1 MKRTLNCLIVLVIT
15 AMAMVSCLPDDDDVF
30 DETLLYGRW
39 KSGTAYYRFDEGG
52 TGKTWDTSDGVDETD
67 EGGDLTWTLVRSDL
81 TIIRI
86 TTTTGSGVPHTYTV
100 IQLNTTTLKLNDGF
114 ETVTYTKVNE
124 D

>member
-1 MKRTLNCLIVLVIT
+1 MKRTLNYLIVLVIT

-67 EGGDLTWTLVRSDL
+67 EGGDLTWTLVKSDL